1 MIKRLAS
8 VAAAALLA
16 GTVTLMGSGASQAM
30 AAGTSWEM
38 RGNTGALNSGTSW
51 E

>member
-8 VAAAALLA
+8 VAVAALLA
-16 GTVTLMGSGASQAM
+16 SVTLMGSGASQAT

-38 RGNTGALNSGTSW
+38 RGNGGALNSGTSW